1 MGYLVSTIPPA
12 IFLLYYGTLCRAQE
26 EPDDN
31 DTPVPEN
38 FPKAFV
44 VAMAVGIVSVVLLLT
59 LVCVLAHCW
68 QYILG
73 RVGVGGAHG
82 LVTSSGVPE
91 RWLDPVFEWPQ
102 QLHQQFLLRPRS
114 RNSYHQHQHQHQH
127 HHHYRRSKKNRRRLR
142 DRIKLR
148 MVESG
153 WGGGGDGGGGGVKG
167 VGLRRTSERADLVV
181 GGGGYSRNMGW

>member
-114 RNSYHQHQHQHQH
+114 RNSYHQHQHQH